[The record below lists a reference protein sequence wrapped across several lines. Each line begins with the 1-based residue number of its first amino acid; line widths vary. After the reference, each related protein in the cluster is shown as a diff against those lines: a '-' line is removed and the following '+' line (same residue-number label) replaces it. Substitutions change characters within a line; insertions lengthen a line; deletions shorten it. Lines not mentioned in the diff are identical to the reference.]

1 MFDSGNNDFIFQA
14 DWSDKTIL
22 VADDEDINYMYLKMA
37 LLKTKAHVL
46 RANNGKEAVDI
57 VNDGNKKIDLI
68 LMDIKMPVMDGKEAT
83 RLIKA
88 INNEVY
94 IIAQTAYAMQDDKS
108 SCFQSG
114 CDEFLSKP
122 VRQKIL
128 LETLAKFLT

>member
-1 MFDSGNNDFIFQA
+1 MYDSGNSNSIFQA

-37 LLKTKAHVL
+37 LMKTRARVL

-57 VNDGNKKIDLI
+57 INEGNLKIDLI

-88 INNEVY
+88 MNNDVF
-94 IIAQTAYAMQDDKS
+94 IVAQTAFAMQEDRS
-108 SCFQSG
+108 SCFLSG

-122 VRQKIL
+122 VRQNML
-128 LETLAKFLT
+128 LETLSRFLT

>member
-1 MFDSGNNDFIFQA
+1 MYDSGNSDIIFQA

-37 LLKTKAHVL
+37 LMKTRAQIL
-46 RANNGKEAVDI
+46 RANNGKEAVDM
-57 VNDGNKKIDLI
+57 VHEGNQKIDLI

-83 RLIKA
+83 RQIKA
-88 INNEVY
+88 MNTDVFIV
-94 IIAQTAYAMQDDKS
+94 AQTAYAMQEDKS
-108 SCFQSG
+108 ACFRSG

-128 LETLAKFLT
+128 LETLAKFLS